1 MKKNFFY
8 TVIALSILLG
18 TVSCTQ
24 EVVENNEHSDNIPEL
39 RDIRATLKDF
49 ENVYESQSQ
58 TRTSVSIDNNNY
70 QLVWSEN
77 DTIGI
82 FPNKGFQVAFPM
94 ADGAGGKFA
103 HFDGGGWGL
112 KSSSTYSAYCPL
124 IGQFYLDK
132 TKIPINLEGQVQDA
146 NNSTAHL
153 SAFDYMCAINS
164 NVNESGS
171 VNFDFNHLVFILHL
185 RLTLPKAGVYTSLVL
200 ETNGLLTSKA
210 TLNLSNGEIT
220 RKNESDVFKLDLNNI
235 ELTSENLVLDAYMA
249 LLPVDLTD
257 KSFKAKIFDNE
268 NNCYEVTLKSR
279 NYEAGEFYHQART
292 AGDNLCA
299 GLPVM
304 MINTPNWQ
312 SVTSKETWL
321 SNTSITIRNTDGTYL
336 EALGKIKG
344 RGNATWSYEKK
355 PYAIKFSEKQSP
367 FGFPANKSWVLL
379 AEYNDRSLLRTA
391 FMSEVSKAAGID
403 YTINYKHVNLFLN
416 GEYVGVYLLTDKVEK
431 SNNRIKIDND
441 GYIIEKDSYYL
452 QEPLYFV
459 TSLLNYGYT
468 FKYPDAD
475 EGEIIM
481 GDDKYLFIT
490 NFMDCLE
497 NTLPI
502 LETAPDDTNYLN
514 YIDLPSFAKYYIA
527 AQVTGLDDTNHYH
540 VLKSKESKLKRMPMW
555 DAEWSFG
562 LWPTN
567 ALSPDVAATRN
578 IWDGLHYYKYISM
591 SSVFRDKVKQ
601 EWTDFLK
608 QKTQI
613 KDNINLIIEELSKA
627 QEYNFAKWAST
638 GQPLNIKFDNW
649 QAEVDYINNFFDS
662 RVEWLDTHIKS
673 W

>member
-1 MKKNFFY
+1 
-8 TVIALSILLG
+8 
-18 TVSCTQ
+18 
-24 EVVENNEHSDNIPEL
+24 
-39 RDIRATLKDF
+39 
-49 ENVYESQSQ
+49 
-58 TRTSVSIDNNNY
+58 
-70 QLVWSEN
+70 
-77 DTIGI
+77 
-82 FPNKGFQVAFPM
+82 
-94 ADGAGGKFA
+94 
-103 HFDGGGWGL
+103 
-112 KSSSTYSAYCPL
+112 
-124 IGQFYLDK
+124 
-132 TKIPINLEGQVQDA
+132 
-146 NNSTAHL
+146 
-153 SAFDYMCAINS
+153 
-164 NVNESGS
+164 
-171 VNFDFNHLVFILHL
+171 
-185 RLTLPKAGVYTSLVL
+185 
-200 ETNGLLTSKA
+200 
-210 TLNLSNGEIT
+210 
-220 RKNESDVFKLDLNNI
+220 
-235 ELTSENLVLDAYMA
+235 
-249 LLPVDLTD
+249 
-257 KSFKAKIFDNE
+257 
-268 NNCYEVTLKSR
+268 
-279 NYEAGEFYHQART
+279 
-292 AGDNLCA
+292 
-299 GLPVM
+299 
-304 MINTPNWQ
+304 
-312 SVTSKETWL
+312 
-321 SNTSITIRNTDGTYL
+321 
-336 EALGKIKG
+336 
-344 RGNATWSYEKK
+344 
-355 PYAIKFSEKQSP
+355 
-367 FGFPANKSWVLL
+367 
-379 AEYNDRSLLRTA
+379 
-391 FMSEVSKAAGID
+391 MSEVSKAAGID

-567 ALSPDVAATRN
+567 ALSPDAAATRN